1 MHARH
6 ERVSRRGVL
15 AIGGAAAAG
24 AAAALLT
31 SGTLHGVEGERA
43 AQSDRPTPAEADGP
57 WRSVL
62 TIPVDQL
69 GGSDDE
75 RIGVLNE
82 RAKRSAAKDTPVYEF
97 AHRTYTLSTPIQLYS
112 GLKLV
117 GSGGLPAREFGS
129 GTTIRWRGEPDS
141 SIFTFPPE
149 GQTRQGYPADGSPR
163 DISISGILFEGRGQ
177 TDVLPRLS
185 MSADS
190 YRGQTL
196 YYCNL
201 HNLGVRAMRTFWW
214 GYGTGTSLTGSFH
227 AQAMSETPLFLG
239 GSENTIF
246 GSEAQSFMD
255 NSSAAWVSSGKPFIR
270 TVMEKSYIGR
280 VIITARS
287 DSYHLS
293 VEGGGSLIVSGVQ
306 FDAPSSFPSYGSALK
321 VSAVDGLTISNC
333 VFHANMANP
342 GDGSRGV
349 VDISGGRN
357 VVVYGNQFVA
367 GRPQDREGPGSETPI
382 VFCSSPD
389 TVKIGLNGYPGYA
402 GMVKGN
408 AVSSDPGL
416 KLLPA

>member
-1 MHARH
+1 MQ
-6 ERVSRRGVL
+6 
-15 AIGGAAAAG
+15 GA
-24 AAAALLT
+24 
-31 SGTLHGVEGERA
+31 EGERT
-43 AQSDRPTPAEADGP
+43 AQSDRPKPPEADGP
-57 WRSVL
+57 WRSGL

-75 RIGVLNE
+75 RIDVLNE
-82 RAKRSAAKDTPVYEF
+82 RAKLSAAKDCPVYEF
-97 AHRTYTLSTPIQLYS
+97 ANRTYTLSTPIQLYS

-141 SIFTFPPE
+141 SIFIFPPD

-190 YRGQTL
+190 YRGHTL

-214 GYGTGTSLTGSFH
+214 GYGTGVSLTGSFH

-246 GSEAQSFMD
+246 GSQAQSFMD

-293 VEGGGSLIVSGVQ
+293 VEGGGSLMVNGVQ
-306 FDAPSSFPSYGSALK
+306 FDAPSSFPSYGSAVK

-349 VDISGGRN
+349 VDISGGRD
-357 VVVYGNQFVA
+357 VVVSGNQFVA
-367 GRPQDREGPGSETPI
+367 DRPQDREGLGWETPI